1 MSIDEFQLRDLAKEL
16 RTHYIELHELK
27 YTSPTPPEVKTRNSI
42 KGLGPKSPGNW
53 LWVNR
58 YVTME
63 QNLRELCLNAFG
75 TDGIQVRI
83 KEEDFTA
90 PRLCRL
96 IAWHAQA
103 LSELDWAADLLQE
116 LEDQARKINRWINPP
131 EVPRVLLRQAQS
143 SEQLLT
149 ASHAAKA
156 ASAATGKR
164 IDRKQITY
172 WGNAGYI
179 TTHYDNQGKSCYKL
193 GEIVDYLHKQ
203 E

>member
-1 MSIDEFQLRDLAKEL
+1 MPPVDERDLRDLARHLANLYQEL
-16 RTHYIELHELK
+16 DSLK
-27 YTSPTPPEVKTRNSI
+27 YSRPTPPEVRAMKPAP
-42 KGLGPKSPGNW
+42 GPQSPGNW
-53 LWVNR
+53 LMVST
-58 YVTME
+58 YIDME
-63 QNLRELCLNAFG
+63 QRLREICFNAFG
-75 TDGIQVRI
+75 RDGIGI
-83 KEEDFTA
+83 TIAEDDFTA
-90 PRLCRL
+90 PRLCGL

-116 LEDQARKINRWINPP
+116 LEDQARMINRWVNPP
-131 EVPRVLLRQAQS
+131 QVPRVLIRQAES

-149 ASHAAKA
+149 ASHVAKA

-164 IDRKQITY
+164 VDRKQITY